1 MSQGL
6 PRQDQIAPVS
16 FHRFESDFEGFA
28 QALGDSYARWGFA
41 VVSDHSLAQD
51 RLDAALDQMKAFFA
65 LSEAAKLK
73 YRLPVQGQRGYTPFG
88 VETAKGH
95 VHYDLKE
102 FWHVGR
108 GGAGGWTTGLA
119 ARRRHSY
126 YGRSHTTTRSW
137 LSRATRPREKAPPWI
152 ASSKSSP
159 SPLSLVRR
167 W

>member
-73 YRLPVQGQRGYTPFG
+73 YRLPVQGQRGYTPFLL
-88 VETAKGH
+88 H
-95 VHYDLKE
+95 
-102 FWHVGR
+102 F
-108 GGAGGWTTGLA
+108 
-119 ARRRHSY
+119 
-126 YGRSHTTTRSW
+126 
-137 LSRATRPREKAPPWI
+137 
-152 ASSKSSP
+152 SSD
-159 SPLSLVRR
+159 
-167 W
+167 